1 MIKNCLSTGH
11 QDLFEYLYKYA
22 PFLLGMSEKCALCG
36 EKIEET
42 FLGKLSGARIK
53 IKDEKKNKNEL
64 YAVCPHCQK
73 KFPDVKG
80 EVEKLLG
87 P

>member
-1 MIKNCLSTGH
+1 
-11 QDLFEYLYKYA
+11 
-22 PFLLGMSEKCALCG
+22 MSEKCVLCG

-42 FLGKLSGARIK
+42 FLGKLDGVRIK

-64 YAVCPHCQK
+64 YAVCPDCQK

-80 EVEKLLG
+80 EVEKLLVS
-87 P
+87 